1 MRVAC
6 CHDPLAGQEACVTVI
21 GVESIPLPRIVT
33 EYYARPE
40 LTNDECDL
48 APLLEATVEL
58 AIDKAEK
65 AHLARPVAGDSA
77 GCFALLYLTPS
88 CQCRNINVSIPGSL
102 RTIGAH

>member
-1 MRVAC
+1 M
-6 CHDPLAGQEACVTVI
+6 TVI

-65 AHLARPVAGDSA
+65 HR
-77 GCFALLYLTPS
+77 
-88 CQCRNINVSIPGSL
+88 
-102 RTIGAH
+102 